1 MEGIEPSYLGGCT
14 PWRGLNLHIWGGC
27 TVWSRLNPHIWGA
40 EAHGGGWTP
49 MFGRLHGMEKLNPHI
64 WGATAYRGD
73 FTPIFGGLRPM
84 GAVSPYKEHFALRG
98 GFCSPTCGDF
108 PPCLGGL
115 WSSKGGFHPPG
126 RGFTPVCGAVG
137 DFTPHMGALHL
148 VGGFTPYVWG
158 FPSVSPSRGAPLSL
172 RGGLSPHIRGAAHTV
187 PQTSGSPSP
196 EIPTTPRA
204 ARISGSPSPPPSS
217 RC

>member
-1 MEGIEPSYLGGCT
+1 MEGVEPPYLEGCT
-14 PWRGLNLHIWGGC
+14 PWGG
-27 TVWSRLNPHIWGA
+27 LNPHIWGA
-40 EAHGGGWTP
+40 
-49 MFGRLHGMEKLNPHI
+49 
-64 WGATAYRGD
+64 ATYRGD
-73 FTPIFGGLRPM
+73 FTPISGGLRPM

-158 FPSVSPSRGAPLSL
+158 FPSVSPSRGAPHSL
-172 RGGLSPHIRGAAHTV
+172 RGGLSPPICGPSSPHRGHL
-187 PQTSGSPSP
+187 
-196 EIPTTPRA
+196 TPRSHLPPM
-204 ARISGSPSPPPSS
+204 RGCDPPEGLCPPPQ
-217 RC
+217 R

>member
-1 MEGIEPSYLGGCT
+1 MWGLRPMEGIEPSYLGGCT

-126 RGFTPVCGAVG
+126 GVSP
-137 DFTPHMGALHL
+137 
-148 VGGFTPYVWG
+148 
-158 FPSVSPSRGAPLSL
+158 PSVGLSVI
-172 RGGLSPHIRGAAHTV
+172 SPHIWG
-187 PQTSGSPSP
+187 PCTSWGGSPP
-196 EIPTTPRA
+196 MCGAFPPY
-204 ARISGSPSPPPSS
+204 PPPEGHLTP
-217 RC
+217 